1 MNKDENNVQP
11 PLPLPEQ
18 VPVPPPNDVKLV
30 NIAIVDENTALNVM
44 VSFLTLAHKR
54 GSFSIDESAKIWECI
69 KIFQKPI

>member
-30 NIAIVDENTALNVM
+30 NIAIVDQNL
-44 VSFLTLAHKR
+44 
-54 GSFSIDESAKIWECI
+54 C
-69 KIFQKPI
+69 